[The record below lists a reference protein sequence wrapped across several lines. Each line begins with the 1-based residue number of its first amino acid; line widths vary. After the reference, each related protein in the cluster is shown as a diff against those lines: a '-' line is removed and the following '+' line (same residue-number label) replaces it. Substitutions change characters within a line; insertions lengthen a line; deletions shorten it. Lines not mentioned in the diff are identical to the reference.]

1 MNYEKY
7 LILSEPFRDG
17 FRKRYLFENGYG
29 ASVVKHSFSY
39 GGERGLFELAVINKD
54 GDLVYDTP
62 VTDSV
67 IGFLNQEDVDSL
79 LEKIKKLE
87 KIKNPS
93 IYTVELNNK
102 PYLNVKVKDKEMMVW
117 FVENP
122 YGNKLKLSI
131 DVLPNLVDT
140 LIEIQN
146 SDGHTI

>member
-1 MNYEKY
+1 MNYEEY
-7 LILSEPFRDG
+7 LILSEPFHDG

-54 GDLVYDTP
+54 GDLIYDTP
-62 VTDSV
+62 VTDNV
-67 IGFLNQEDVDSL
+67 IGYLNQEDVDSL
-79 LEKIKKLE
+79 LEKIKNLE
-87 KIKNPS
+87 QIKNPS

-102 PYLNVKVKDKEMMVW
+102 PYLNVEVKEKEMLVW
-117 FVENP
+117 FAENP
-122 YGNKLKLSI
+122 YGKLKLNI

-146 SDGHTI
+146 SDGNTI